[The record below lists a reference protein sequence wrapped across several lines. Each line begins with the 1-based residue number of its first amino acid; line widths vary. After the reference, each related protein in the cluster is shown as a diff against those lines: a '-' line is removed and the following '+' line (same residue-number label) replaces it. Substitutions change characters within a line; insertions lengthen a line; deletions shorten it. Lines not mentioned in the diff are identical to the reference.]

1 MIRYP
6 ICTNLLGNLLVGAIG
21 RLLKT
26 NPSIYLVVL
35 ISINSKSFRNSFQR
49 YQPSTFIRK
58 WWRKPRLCADFVSIQ
73 KKQERLY
80 TPPNRV
86 WEEKGMVQ
94 VKDIFKDPKLLGSS
108 SYQMFGTIRSSQKHV
123 LNDF

>member
-1 MIRYP
+1 MSLFPLILKVLE
-6 ICTNLLGNLLVGAIG
+6 ILSKDTSHLLLLESGGANL
-21 RLLKT
+21 
-26 NPSIYLVVL
+26 
-35 ISINSKSFRNSFQR
+35 
-49 YQPSTFIRK
+49 
-58 WWRKPRLCADFVSIQ
+58 DFVLTLRQ
-73 KKQERLY
+73 YKKKQERLY